1 MSATSSGCLCA
12 HVRISLHTDVVAPRA
27 KEVSFRFI
35 PVCSLS
41 FCLRRMF
48 CMSVHQSDKVSVCMR
63 MKDPARQIK
72 RKRKRQIGGEKNTTL
87 LMSACLLA
95 FIYLF
100 NLFVVVV
107 FFCFIPVCMSPTLQ
121 AEHTD
126 GSIFW
131 HKTWDNVPHVQ
142 VGLKVPVNLC
152 YGTHHY

>member
-72 RKRKRQIGGEKNTTL
+72 RKRKRQIGGKKIPHY
-87 LMSACLLA
+87 SCLPVCLHL
-95 FIYLF
+95 FICCCCF
-100 NLFVVVV
+100 FLFVSFQSVCHLHCKQSILMAV
-107 FFCFIPVCMSPTLQ
+107 FFDTKCDIMCHMCIAVFRRL
-121 AEHTD
+121 A
-126 GSIFW
+126 
-131 HKTWDNVPHVQ
+131 
-142 VGLKVPVNLC
+142 
-152 YGTHHY
+152 